1 MEISRDGHRA
11 RMRAAYLQGG
21 GDAMPDHQLLELLLS
36 ISIPRKDVKPIAYAL
51 INRFGSLEQVFAAGA
66 ADLQQVPGVGEQTAV
81 QILLVR
87 DLNRRIRQNQNK
99 PVKHLTDATQS
110 CAYFANLLRDKTA
123 EQVYLVT
130 LDGSA
135 KILQTHAVGSGS
147 VNLGRCGS
155 AHFDGTYSARQRQ
168 RCYAGTQPS
177 RRQGPALCAGSGIHH
192 SSAFHS
198 AFHSCAAAGSYY
210 RQSYRHLLHAQR
222 PGVRQLLHRQITQC
236 TKGTAVW
243 HRGSFFHHDFYL
255 HFFNRRRLKSPSS
268 KNSTLPK
275 AGTSASSSLLPVPP
289 STSATKGSAH
299 PAIPKSHS
307 GTAP

>member
-51 INRFGSLEQVFAAGA
+51 INRFGSLEQVFA
-66 ADLQQVPGVGEQTAV
+66 VGEQTAV

-147 VNLGRCGS
+147 VNLAAVDQRTLMEHILRDNAS
-155 AHFDGTYSARQRQ
+155 AVMLAHNHPGGKAQPSAQDLEFTIRLLSILRSIHVQLLDHIIVSPTDTYSMRSDPE
-168 RCYAGTQPS
+168 Y
-177 RRQGPALCAGSGIHH
+177 
-192 SSAFHS
+192 
-198 AFHSCAAAGSYY
+198 
-210 RQSYRHLLHAQR
+210 
-222 PGVRQLLHRQITQC
+222 
-236 TKGTAVW
+236 
-243 HRGSFFHHDFYL
+243 GSFFTV
-255 HFFNRRRLKSPSS
+255 K
-268 KNSTLPK
+268 
-275 AGTSASSSLLPVPP
+275 
-289 STSATKGSAH
+289 
-299 PAIPKSHS
+299 
-307 GTAP
+307 

>member
-66 ADLQQVPGVGEQTAV
+66 ADLQQVPGVGEQADPSKSKQTGQASDGCRPV
-81 QILLVR
+81 LRLLCQSVTGQNHR
-87 DLNRRIRQNQNK
+87 AGVLGHPGRQCQNPANPRRRQRQRQ
-99 PVKHLTDATQS
+99 P
-110 CAYFANLLRDKTA
+110 
-123 EQVYLVT
+123 
-130 LDGSA
+130 
-135 KILQTHAVGSGS
+135 
-147 VNLGRCGS
+147 GRCGS

-177 RRQGPALCAGSGIHH
+177 RRQGPTLCSGSGIHH
-192 SSAFHS
+192 SPSFHS

-236 TKGTAVW
+236 TKGTAV
-243 HRGSFFHHDFYL
+243 
-255 HFFNRRRLKSPSS
+255 
-268 KNSTLPK
+268 
-275 AGTSASSSLLPVPP
+275 
-289 STSATKGSAH
+289 
-299 PAIPKSHS
+299 
-307 GTAP
+307 